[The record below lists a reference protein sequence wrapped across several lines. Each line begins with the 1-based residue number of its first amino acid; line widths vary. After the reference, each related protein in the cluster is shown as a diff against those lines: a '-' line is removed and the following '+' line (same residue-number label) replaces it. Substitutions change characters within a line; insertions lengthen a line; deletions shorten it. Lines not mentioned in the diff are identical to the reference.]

1 MYLYNSNKLK
11 FFVRKETANERD
23 GIMSMQERSASPR
36 GVVCSA
42 LRVGGGWS
50 NGPRGTTTPLPNQS
64 HSDES
69 QPTARKLLLLL
80 LLPLHTLTNSF

>member
-1 MYLYNSNKLK
+1 M
-11 FFVRKETANERD
+11 R
-23 GIMSMQERSASPR
+23 MQERSQAQW

-50 NGPRGTTTPLPNQS
+50 EGPRGAAAPLPNQS

-69 QPTARKLLLLL
+69 QSTAKKLLLLL
-80 LLPLHTLTNSF
+80 LHRLTKSF